1 MMKKL
6 KDLNS
11 SILWDEKISALR
23 QYQPENDKFWNFVVH
38 IDSDIRDS
46 IFKDLEEYYNFLST
60 FWYNLN
66 PKSLSSI
73 QVSRLY
79 SKLWRFM
86 CNDEDLV
93 FFFAHIKPV
102 IFDYFQIM
110 MEKHKFLF
118 TDVDKLSKDEY
129 LYFDKFWTAL
139 FMQENLEVSFLKKY
153 YYYFFNNRKYFYFK
167 VITHKAFFQLDQ
179 AMINKFKKY

>member
-1 MMKKL
+1 MKKL
-6 KDLNS
+6 KDLNK
-11 SILWDEKISALR
+11 SIMWDEKISALR
-23 QYQPENDKFWNFVVH
+23 QYHPENDKFWDFVVH
-38 IDSDIRDS
+38 LDINTRDS

-73 QVSRLY
+73 QINRLY

-86 CNDEDLV
+86 GYDENLV

-110 MEKHKFLF
+110 LEKHKFLF
-118 TDVDKLSKDEY
+118 TDVDKLSEEEY
-129 LYFDKFWTAL
+129 VFFDKFWTAL
-139 FMQENLEVSFLKKY
+139 FMQENLETSFLNRH
-153 YYYFFNNRKYFYFK
+153 YYYFYNNRKYFYFK
-167 VITHKAFFQLDQ
+167 MITHKNFFGLNQSL
-179 AMINKFKKY
+179 INKFKAY